1 MPFGSLFGAIVFG
14 ILGSFFGVRLMSA
27 PLLPMKLMGACLV
40 LLGLSVAG
48 GLLMSRA
55 WARWMGV
62 LAGAWF
68 AWSAMQAFL
77 NNNGIFQLFIA
88 LAALLAAFLLV
99 LPVTGRPKKA
109 IAAPAAAPA
118 VPAGDLPTPAATLN
132 PSEVA
137 AAAPTTLPAPP
148 PARSPWGSAL
158 LASSCVAIVGF
169 FAATAWTVA
178 SQPLTAAG
186 RAPTRPSGAAVR
198 PGAAPPTATFST
210 AATWKDFASGIQ
222 EAKSARKLVVADF
235 YATWCNPCKYMEAHT
250 FHDPRV
256 VERLRDVVPVRV
268 DAEED
273 VARGGLKGVDLAL
286 RYAIEAYPT
295 IVVVDAEGHEL
306 ARNTGVMGPDEF
318 IAWLD
323 AVIERAGSGVA
334 RS

>member
-14 ILGSFFGVRLMSA
+14 ILGSFYGVRLMSA
-27 PLLPMKLMGACLV
+27 PLLPVKLMGVCIV

-48 GLLMSRA
+48 GLLMARS

-62 LAGAWF
+62 FAGAWF
-68 AWSAMQAFL
+68 AWSAMQAYL
-77 NNNGIFQLFIA
+77 SNNGTFQLFIA
-88 LAALLAAFLLV
+88 LAAILAAFLLV
-99 LPVTGRPKKA
+99 LPMTGSPKKA
-109 IAAPAAAPA
+109 RAVAAAPPVEPPADVPAAVSAGPASEAVAAPAR
-118 VPAGDLPTPAATLN
+118 
-132 PSEVA
+132 
-137 AAAPTTLPAPP
+137 P
-148 PARSPWGSAL
+148 PARSPWGNAL

-169 FAATAWTVA
+169 LGATAWTVA
-178 SQPLTAAG
+178 SQPLPMAG
-186 RAPTRPSGAAVR
+186 RAPSRP
-198 PGAAPPTATFST
+198 PGNAGHASAAPPSPTFST

-222 EAKSARKLVVADF
+222 EAKTARKLVVADF

-256 VERLRDVVPVRV
+256 VERLHDVVPVRV
-268 DAEED
+268 DAEEE

-286 RYAIEAYPT
+286 RYSIEAYPT

-334 RS
+334 ARS